1 MSIKMDPAYVPPGKI
16 SAAGIPR
23 DVLSREEIC
32 ELVPFLKDKP
42 RLFNFL
48 YKLLAM
54 DKVNWIHGRNSDEP
68 GVPFTQGML
77 RDMKATVEVRNREV
91 LDQFPEGG
99 FITVSN
105 HPFGAM
111 DGVLLINTVGQKRPD
126 FKVMVNMFLMHIHAA
141 APNFIGVD
149 ALASNDPAKK
159 AASMRGIA
167 AAIKHVKDGHVLG
180 FFPAGAVSKL
190 TWKLRIEDR
199 TWQPNVMRI
208 IQRLKLPVVPI
219 YFHGHNSWW
228 FTFLGMID
236 WRLRTLRLPAEVFHR
251 SHPKFRVSV
260 GEPILPATMEAYETP
275 EALGEFL
282 KQQTYALKKW

>member
-1 MSIKMDPAYVPPGKI
+1 MRKIDLNDVPPGKI

-32 ELVPFLKDKP
+32 EMVPFLKKHP

-48 YKLLAM
+48 YKTLAM

-68 GVPFTQGML
+68 GVPFTDGMI
-77 RDMKATVEVRNREV
+77 RDLEAKVEIRGEEELSR
-91 LDQFPEGG
+91 FAEGG

-111 DGVLLINTVGQKRPD
+111 DGVLLINTVGHHRAD

-167 AAIKHVKDGHVLG
+167 ASIKHVKEGHVLG

-190 TWKLRIEDR
+190 TWKFRIEDR
-199 TWQPNVMRI
+199 EWQPNVMRI
-208 IQRLKLPVVPI
+208 IKRLNVPVVPI

-251 SHPKFRVSV
+251 DKPHFRISV
-260 GEPILPATMEAYETP
+260 GKAIMPEEQARYETP
-275 EALGEFL
+275 EELAAFL
-282 KQQTYALKKW
+282 KSKTYAMKKW